1 MASVITIDETGAHAM
16 SLAEIVAELQ
26 ERYKAAFGEDL
37 SLSPQTP
44 QAQILGIT
52 AAITAEVTEAI
63 VEDVNANSVD
73 HAGGVLLRQLGSLL
87 GIEPL
92 RATHSRVTATLAG
105 VSGTGVRAGSR
116 ARTEDG
122 DEFETLA
129 DAILSPDGVSVDMQA
144 VDPGAVE
151 APAGSLT
158 EIVTVINGWETITNP
173 AAASVGVDGETDRD
187 YRLTYQARTGRLAE
201 GAQSALEAAVEEA
214 GGLRQRIVENPTSAA
229 TVEQSFPLFPHS
241 VAVVTEAGAAGDL
254 TRAVELR
261 RGQGVTTM
269 AAIRGAAPT
278 NANLASV
285 NAGRITWAGTEYT
298 GLDISS
304 DTTGAARAA
313 TLTTLLASSARAVDV
328 RFIDGRYM
336 AFYGWAEGDQPTF
349 ANGSSGTLA
358 ADFGLLAADATA
370 ALGPFF
376 RARERALT
384 VSAAVTRRTGFPAD
398 GFAQLRDAVQG
409 VVSGYGIGD
418 EVWSNDI
425 LSALER
431 VPGTRVTTLTVQ
443 YASAAISGVAV
454 PLDVIWTLAASDLE
468 ITIT

>member
-1 MASVITIDETGAHAM
+1 MASVITIDETGVSAM
-16 SLAEIVAELQ
+16 SLAEIVAEMQ
-26 ERYKAAFGEDL
+26 GRYKTAFGEDL

-44 QAQILGIT
+44 QAQILGIS
-52 AAITAEVTEAI
+52 AAITAEILEAI
-63 VEDVNANSVD
+63 VQDVNANSVD

-116 ARTEDG
+116 ARTGDG
-122 DEFETLA
+122 AEFETLA

-151 APAGSLT
+151 APAASLT
-158 EIVTVINGWETITNP
+158 EIVTVINGWETITNA
-173 AAASVGVDGETDRD
+173 AAASVGVEGETDLD
-187 YRLTYQARTGRLAE
+187 YRLAYQARTGRLAE
-201 GAQSALEAAVEEA
+201 GAQSALEAAVEDA
-214 GGLRQRIVENPTSAA
+214 GGLRQRIVENPTNAA
-229 TVEQSFPLFPHS
+229 TVEQEFPLFPHS

-269 AAIRGAAPT
+269 AAIRGAEPT

-313 TLTTLLASSARAVDV
+313 TLTTLLAGSSRAVDV
-328 RFIDGRYM
+328 RFIDGRYT
-336 AFYGWAEGDQPTF
+336 AFYGWAEGTQPVF

-384 VSAAVTRRTGFPAD
+384 VSATVTRRAGFPAD
-398 GFAQLRDAVQG
+398 GFAQLRAAVQA
-409 VVSGYGIGD
+409 VVAGYGIGD
-418 EVWSNDI
+418 EVWQNDI
-425 LSALER
+425 LTAMER
-431 VPGTRVTTLTVQ
+431 VAGTRVTALTVQ
-443 YASAAISGVAV
+443 YSSAAISGVAV
-454 PLDVIWTLAASDLE
+454 PLDVIWTLAAADLE
-468 ITIT
+468 ITIS